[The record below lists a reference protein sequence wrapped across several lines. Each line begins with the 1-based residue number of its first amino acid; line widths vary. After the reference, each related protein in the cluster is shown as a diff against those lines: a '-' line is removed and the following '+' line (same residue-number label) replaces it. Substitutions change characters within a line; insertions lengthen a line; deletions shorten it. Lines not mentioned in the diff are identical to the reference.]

1 MVHITFLSIQLICH
15 FQSIRSHTCQEGGAH
30 LRISFWH
37 LLMNFKKPKKSEFW
51 KNKKKKTFYTCVP
64 ETTMYKVQFL
74 RYRVRQI
81 SCHYESFF
89 ALSPPPLTTQKT
101 KILKKKKLK
110 KKKKKK
116 KKKKCLEIS
125 SHRCT
130 KAHDHTLYC
139 SWDMVCDGCNCF
151 FSLWA
156 IFCLFTP

>member
-1 MVHITFLSIQLICH
+1 MVHITFLSIQLICR

-74 RYRVRQI
+74 RFRVRQI

-89 ALSPPPLTTQKT
+89 ALPPPPLTTQKT
-101 KILKKKKLK
+101 KILKKKK
-110 KKKKKK
+110 
-116 KKKKCLEIS
+116 E
-125 SHRCT
+125 
-130 KAHDHTLYC
+130 KAWRYYHFIIVYHKWWSY
-139 SWDMVCDGCNCF
+139 DGLF
-151 FSLWA
+151 FALLPS
-156 IFCLFTP
+156 